1 MAASERERILPSSS
15 NGGWS
20 PSNIKPGGWL
30 ILLLLVGALAYWGT
44 KHGRTGV
51 NTAQTAVGTDAQSGA
66 GGADLA
72 GNLDAGQVANGNV
85 LVSTTGTKQAWLEGQ
100 AAKFNSQNQGHVQM
114 LKAVESRDAM
124 QSIYNGKLQPTV
136 WSPSSPVW
144 TERLAQLRPNL
155 LDESDPQS
163 YRVVFKS
170 PLVFLTTKS
179 KAQTL
184 RPILTGATPW
194 TTLAASRRFKFGYAD
209 PLNASSGMLTMAL
222 IINEYARLHG
232 SVDPVQATSSAGFRG
247 FLGRLNQNLVKTDDE
262 GSSKLEKAY
271 EANPSSRDFITAYEN
286 AALTAI
292 SQNPSL
298 TMIYPSPTANADQGA
313 AVLSGSWVTP
323 AQKAT
328 AQKFLQFIGGKD
340 AQGDG
345 VRYHFRPAVNG
356 AQTLAATLS
365 GTARTDFQ
373 ASYTSVELP
382 PYDALN
388 EAAAQYRTTLK

>member
-1 MAASERERILPSSS
+1 MVARERETILPSNSS
-15 NGGWS
+15 GGWS

-30 ILLLLVGALAYWGT
+30 IILLLLGALAYWGV
-44 KHGRTGV
+44 KHGKPGGGSGL
-51 NTAQTAVGTDAQSGA
+51 TATNTDAQNGA

-72 GNLDAGQVANGNV
+72 GNLDAGQVASGDV
-85 LVSTTGTKQAWLEGQ
+85 LVSTSGTKQAWLEGQ
-100 AAKFNSQNQGHVQM
+100 AAKFNAQGLGHVRM

-124 QSIYNGKLQPTV
+124 QSILNGKLQPTV

-144 TERLAQLRPNL
+144 TERLAQLRPNI

-179 KAQTL
+179 KAPAL

-194 TTLAASRRFKFGYAD
+194 TTLAQSHRYKFGYAD

-222 IINEYARLHG
+222 IITEYSRTHG
-232 SVDPVQATSSAGFRG
+232 NLDPVQATSSAGFAG
-247 FLGRLNQNLVKTDDE
+247 FVGRLNQGLVKIDDE

-271 EANPSSRDFITAYEN
+271 EANPGSRDFITAYEN
-286 AALTAI
+286 AALTAVA
-292 SQNPSL
+292 QNPNL
-298 TMIYPSPTANADQGA
+298 TIIYPNPTANADQGA
-313 AVLSGSWVTP
+313 AVIGAPWVTP

-328 AQKFLQFIGGKD
+328 AQKFVQFIGSKD
-340 AQGDG
+340 AQQDG
-345 VRYHFRPAVNG
+345 VTYHFRPAVNG
-356 AQTLAATLS
+356 AQTLGSTLS
-365 GTARTDFQ
+365 ASARGSFQ
-373 ASYTSVELP
+373 ASYTSIELP

-388 EAAAQYRTTLK
+388 EAAAQYRATLK

>member
-1 MAASERERILPSSS
+1 MPSSS

-44 KHGRTGV
+44 RHRETGGGGG
-51 NTAQTAVGTDAQSGA
+51 QTAASTDAQSGA
-66 GGADLA
+66 GGAALA
-72 GNLDAGQVANGNV
+72 GNLDANQVANGDI
-85 LVSTTGTKQAWLEGQ
+85 LVSTSGTKQAWLAGQ

-114 LKAVESRDAM
+114 LAAAESRDAM
-124 QSIYNGKLQPTV
+124 QSILNGKLQPTV

-144 TERLAQLRPNL
+144 TERLAQLRPNI

-170 PLVFLTTKS
+170 PLVFLTTKG
-179 KAQTL
+179 KAPAL

-194 TTLAASRRFKFGYAD
+194 TTLAQSRRYKFGYAD

-222 IINEYARLHG
+222 IITEYSRTHG
-232 SVDPVQATSSAGFRG
+232 NADPVRATGSQGFAS
-247 FLGRLNQNLVKTDDE
+247 FLGQLNRGLVKTDDE

-271 EANPSSRDFITAYEN
+271 EANPASRDFITAYEN
-286 AALTAI
+286 AALTAVA
-292 SQNPSL
+292 QNPSL
-298 TMIYPSPTANADQGA
+298 TIIYPSPTANADQGA
-313 AVLSGSWVTP
+313 AVLSADWVTP

-328 AQKFLQFIGGKD
+328 AQKFVQFVGTKD
-340 AQGDG
+340 AQRDG
-345 VRYHFRPAVNG
+345 VQYHFRPAVNG
-356 AQTLAATLS
+356 AQTLGSTLS
-365 GTARTDFQ
+365 GAARADFQ
-373 ASYTSVELP
+373 ASYTSIELP

-388 EAAAQYRTTLK
+388 EAAAQYRATLK

>member
-1 MAASERERILPSSS
+1 MASGN

-20 PSNIKPGGWL
+20 PANIKPGGWL
-30 ILLLLVGALAYWGT
+30 ILLLLVGALAYYGA
-44 KHGRTGV
+44 KHAKTGAGG
-51 NTAQTAVGTDAQSGA
+51 AQTATNTDAGSGA
-66 GGADLA
+66 GGAALG
-72 GNLDAGQVANGNV
+72 GNLDASQVANGDI
-85 LVSTTGTKQAWLEGQ
+85 LVSTTGTKQAWLAGE
-100 AAKFNSQNQGHVQM
+100 ASKFNAQNGGHAQM
-114 LKAVESRDAM
+114 LGAVESRDAM
-124 QSIYNGKLQPTV
+124 QSILNGKLQPTV

-144 TERLAQLRPNL
+144 TERLAQLRPGM
-155 LDESDPQS
+155 LDESDPQN

-170 PLVFLTTKS
+170 PLVFLTTKGR
-179 KAQTL
+179 AATL
-184 RPILTGATPW
+184 RPILAGATPW
-194 TTLAASRRFKFGYAD
+194 TTLAQSHKFKFGYAD

-222 IINEYARLHG
+222 IVNEYARLHG
-232 SVDPVQATSSAGFRG
+232 NADPVRAASSAGFAG
-247 FLGRLNQNLVKTDDE
+247 FVGQLNHGLVKTNNE

-271 EANPSSRDFITAYEN
+271 EADPSSRDFITAYEN

-292 SQNPSL
+292 AQNPSL

-313 AVLSGSWVTP
+313 AVLTAQWVSP

-340 AQGDG
+340 AQADG
-345 VRYHFRPAVNG
+345 VAFHFRPAMNG

-365 GTARTDFQ
+365 GGARTDFQ

-388 EAAAQYRTTLK
+388 EGAAQYRATLK